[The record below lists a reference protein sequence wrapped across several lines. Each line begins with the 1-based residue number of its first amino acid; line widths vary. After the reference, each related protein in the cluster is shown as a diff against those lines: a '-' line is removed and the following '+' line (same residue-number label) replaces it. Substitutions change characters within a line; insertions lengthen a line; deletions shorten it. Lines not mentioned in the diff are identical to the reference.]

1 MHVMK
6 KYNSKIEKCKKD
18 KEISF
23 YIENDDI
30 KNLPNELFSLS
41 HLKILDVRNNF
52 IQEIPTEIGNLRNLE
67 ILDLRGNSLNE
78 LPYEIS
84 FLNKL
89 EEINIQGNSIKELP
103 AEIINLT
110 NLKRINVQGN
120 PLTKP
125 PIEVASRGI
134 GAIRNYFNS
143 IVSSKENIKLF
154 EAKLLIVGEGN
165 VGKTC
170 LMRGIVKQEDT
181 DEISTTEGIEIK
193 EWKFTNN
200 NKGDYRIN
208 IWDFGGQ
215 EIYHSTH
222 QFFLTKR
229 SIYVF
234 VWSARTDDN
243 LLTFDYWLNILKLLG
258 DNSPVFVVQNKIDER
273 VKNID
278 EAAIQRKFK
287 NIVGFHKVSALK
299 NTNLDKLISEINKA
313 FVNLDHVGDTLPK
326 VWYDIRT
333 DLELKDVEFITLKE
347 YYEICGKYNLDEKQ
361 ALFLGQYYHDIGVFL
376 HFQDNSILRDLVFLK
391 PEWATNAVYKLIDT
405 KDVILNYGRFS
416 FSDLQ
421 KLWSEYPTEY
431 HFHLVELMKKF
442 ELCFKLDETDD
453 YIIPELLNNESI
465 EYNLPFEEIL
475 SVKYKYDFMPK
486 GIITRLIVR
495 LHDLIKDNFYWKNG
509 IIIERQGTEA
519 ILVGDKLNSV
529 LTIKVGG
536 YDKNG
541 LLNIITREIDKIH
554 KSLNYPKVSRMIP
567 CICEEC
573 TASDSPHY
581 FAYDTLKKYQEKEK
595 SLITCQKSI
604 EEINIETALKGIE
617 GKLPLGTK
625 EGNNLLN
632 KLKMCPMG
640 QNGWRE
646 FEVIGSKIFEYLF
659 KDDFNKYTSKEQAAG
674 AQGSQRKDLII
685 NNNFKDSAS
694 FFSRIYHDYQAKAIV
709 VDFKNYENKLTQN
722 EFFIPSKYM
731 NAYVGNFIIVISRYG
746 IDNGAKEL
754 QKSQFIDGK
763 FMLSLKSLDL
773 IEMIKLKMKGD
784 DPKKILENLLF
795 EIISVN

>member
-1 MHVMK
+1 MK
-6 KYNSKIEKCKKD
+6 KYKSKIEKCKKS

-23 YIENDDI
+23 YIEDSGI
-30 KNLPNELFSLS
+30 ECLTKELFSLS
-41 HLKILDVRNNF
+41 HLKILDVRNNL
-52 IQEIPTEIGNLRNLE
+52 IQELPVQIGDLRNLE
-67 ILDLRGNSLNE
+67 ILDLRSNSLKE
-78 LPYEIS
+78 LPYEIC

-89 EEINIQGNSIKELP
+89 EEINIQDNNISELP
-103 AEIINLT
+103 AEIVNLS
-110 NLKRINVQGN
+110 NLKRINVHGN

-143 IVSSKENIKLF
+143 IGTSKENIKLF

-170 LMRGIVKQEDT
+170 LMRSIVKEGNT
-181 DEISTTEGIEIK
+181 DETTTTEGIEIK
-193 EWKFTNN
+193 EWKFTNEDKN
-200 NKGDYRIN
+200 DYRIN

-243 LLTFDYWLNILKLLG
+243 LLTFDYWLNILELLG
-258 DNSPVFVVQNKIDER
+258 DSSPIFVVQNKIDER

-278 EAAIQRKFK
+278 EATIQRKFN
-287 NIVGFHKVSALK
+287 NIVGFHKVSALN
-299 NTNLDKLISEINKA
+299 NTNIEKLISEINNA

-333 DLELKDVEFITLKE
+333 ELELKDDEFISLKE
-347 YYEICGKYNLDEKQ
+347 YYQICSKYNMDEKQ

-376 HFQDNSILRDLVFLK
+376 HFQDNSILKNIVFLK

-405 KDVILNYGRFS
+405 KEVILNYGRFA
-416 FSDLQ
+416 FSELP
-421 KLWSEYPTEY
+421 KLWSVYPIEY
-431 HFHLVELMKKF
+431 HVHLVELMKKF
-442 ELCFKLDETDD
+442 ELCFSINETEE
-453 YIIPELLNNESI
+453 YIIPELLNNKSI
-465 EYNLPFEEIL
+465 EYPLPFEEIL

-495 LHDLIKDNFYWKNG
+495 LHDLIKDDFYWKNG

-519 ILVGDKLNSV
+519 IIIGDRLNSV
-529 LTIKVGG
+529 LSIRIGG

-541 LLNIITREIDKIH
+541 LLNIITREIDNIH
-554 KSLNYPKVSRMIP
+554 KSLNYPKVYRMIP
-567 CICEEC
+567 CICKEC
-573 TASDSPHY
+573 VTDDSPHY

-595 SLITCQKSI
+595 TMITCQKSI
-604 EEINIETALKGIE
+604 EEINIATALKGIE

-625 EGNNLLN
+625 EGNRLLY
-632 KLKMCPMG
+632 KLKKCPMG
-640 QNGWRE
+640 QKGWRE
-646 FEVIGSKIFEYLF
+646 FEDIGSKIFEYLF
-659 KDDFNKYTSKEQAAG
+659 KGDFNKYTSKEQASG
-674 AQGSQRKDLII
+674 AQASQRKDLII
-685 NNNFKDSAS
+685 NNNYVDIAS
-694 FFSRIYHDYQAKAIV
+694 FFGRIHHEYRAKAIV
-709 VDFKNYENKLTQN
+709 IDFKNYENKLKQN
-722 EFFIPSKYM
+722 EFFVPSKYM
-731 NAYVGNFIIVISRYG
+731 NAYVGNFIIVVSRHG
-746 IDNGAKEL
+746 LDKGAKEL
-754 QKSQFIDGK
+754 QKSQFVDGK

-784 DPKKILENLLF
+784 DPKKILDNLLF
-795 EIISVN
+795 DIISVN

>member
-1 MHVMK
+1 MK
-6 KYNSKIEKCKKD
+6 KYKSNIEKCKKD
-18 KEISF
+18 KAVSF
-23 YIENDDI
+23 YIENTGI
-30 KNLPNELFSLS
+30 EHLTKELFTLS
-41 HLKILDVRNNF
+41 QLKILDVRNNL
-52 IQEIPTEIGNLRNLE
+52 IQEIPAEIGDLRNLE
-67 ILDLRGNSLNE
+67 ILDLRSNSLSE

-89 EEINIQGNSIKELP
+89 EEINIQDNNIKELP
-103 AEIINLT
+103 SEIINLS

-143 IVSSKENIKLF
+143 IVSSKENIQLF

-170 LMRGIVKQEDT
+170 LMRSIVKEGNNE
-181 DEISTTEGIEIK
+181 EISTTEGIEIK
-193 EWKFTNN
+193 EWKFTN
-200 NKGDYRIN
+200 KDKSDYRIN

-278 EAAIQRKFK
+278 EASIQRKFD
-287 NIVGFHKVSALK
+287 NILGFHKISALN
-299 NTNLDKLISEINKA
+299 NTNLDKLILDINKA
-313 FVNLDHVGDTLPK
+313 FVSLDHVGDTLPK
-326 VWYDIRT
+326 VWFDIRT
-333 DLELKDVEFITLKE
+333 VLDSKDAEFITLNE
-347 YYEICGKYNLDEKQ
+347 YYEICQKYNLNEKQ

-376 HFQDNSILRDLVFLK
+376 HFQDNSILKNLVFLK

-405 KDVILNYGRFS
+405 KKIILNYGRFS
-416 FSDLQ
+416 FSDLN
-421 KLWSEYPTEY
+421 KLWSEYPIEY
-431 HFHLVELMKKF
+431 HIHLVELMKKF
-442 ELCFKLDETDD
+442 ELCFKLAETND
-453 YIIPELLNNESI
+453 YIIPELLNSKSI
-465 EYNLPFEEIL
+465 DYSLPFEEIL
-475 SVKYKYDFMPK
+475 SVKYQYEFMPK

-495 LHDLIKDNFYWKNG
+495 LHDLIKDDFYWKNG

-519 ILVGDKLNSV
+519 IIIGDKLNSI
-529 LTIKVGG
+529 LKISIGG

-541 LLNIITREIDKIH
+541 LLNIITREIDNIH
-554 KSLNYPKVSRMIP
+554 KSLNYPTVSRMIP

-573 TASDSPHY
+573 IESDSPHY
-581 FAYDTLKKYQEKEK
+581 FAYDTLKKYQAKDK

-625 EGNNLLN
+625 DGNRLLN
-632 KLKMCPMG
+632 KLKICPLG
-640 QNGWRE
+640 QSGWRE
-646 FEVIGSKIFEYLF
+646 FEVIGSQIFEYLF
-659 KDDFNKYTSKEQAAG
+659 KDDFNKYTSKEQAIG
-674 AQGSQRKDLII
+674 AQASQRKDLII

-694 FFSRIYHDYQAKAIV
+694 FFSRVYQEYKAKAIV
-709 VDFKNYENKLTQN
+709 IDFKNYENKLTQN

-731 NAYVGNFIIVISRYG
+731 NAYVGNFIMVVSRYG
-746 IDNGAKEL
+746 INDGAKEL
-754 QKSQFIDGK
+754 QKSLFVDGK
-763 FMLSLKSLDL
+763 FMLSIKSLDL

-784 DPKKILENLLF
+784 DPKKVLDNLLF
-795 EIISVN
+795 EIVSVN